1 MTSAGGPGRCAQA
14 ARVEGNQ
21 GEIQSLSTGSEARGC
36 GVDYPHVRASGAER
50 AQQRLGRRRAWEGRA
65 NFVTDA
71 TKSRLEEGGRVSS
84 LPCEPGRSYHSPG
97 GGGGAEGGS
106 YHLRDKGAWT
116 RRTYFTNPP
125 AGP

>member
-1 MTSAGGPGRCAQA
+1 M
-14 ARVEGNQ
+14 V
-21 GEIQSLSTGSEARGC
+21 
-36 GVDYPHVRASGAER
+36 YPHVRASGAER
-50 AQQRLGRRRAWEGRA
+50 VQRRRGRRRAWEGRA

-106 YHLRDKGAWT
+106 YHLWDKGAWT
-116 RRTYFTNPP
+116 SRSYQSSGWTLEESRDC
-125 AGP
+125 ASREGSQVDGLHWGQGERS